1 MNKKKINKM
10 KKLSK
15 EVNSVERRSFF
26 ITKGRGLTGFIIKII
41 ATLVML
47 LDHVTAATFN
57 MWIPF
62 LYRNNFSLEEM
73 EFLRVSLRSIGR
85 LSFPL
90 FCFLLVEGFVHT
102 KDVKKYL
109 INMLIFG
116 IISEVP
122 FDMAIFNTKIYWGHQ
137 NVYFTLFLG
146 LVALVGIKS
155 VGNNLILKLGVAY
168 IVAIFAS
175 LLQTDYGFYGV
186 ILIVILYIYRENKK
200 KKYILASLV
209 LILSYGE
216 DILLT
221 MLKYPRMIN
230 SIIESVPWV
239 TYFAYITFSILAFV
253 IMELY
258 NGKKGKSLNKY
269 IFYGFYP
276 VHLALLGILR
286 EVIGK

>member
-1 MNKKKINKM
+1 MKKISKDTSLDGR
-10 KKLSK
+10 KSLS
-15 EVNSVERRSFF
+15 
-26 ITKGRGLTGFIIKII
+26 IIKGPGLTGFAIKII

-47 LDHVTAATFN
+47 LDHLTAATFN

-62 LYRNNFSLEEM
+62 LYRNNFSLEEI

-90 FCFLLVEGFVHT
+90 FCFLLVEGFVYT
-102 KDVKKYL
+102 KNIKKYL

-116 IISEVP
+116 VISEVP
-122 FDMAIFNTKIYWGHQ
+122 FDMAVFNTKVNWGHQ

-146 LVALVGIKS
+146 LVALIGIKS
-155 VGNNLILKLGVAY
+155 TGKNLILKLSI
-168 IVAIFAS
+168 IVGLAVLAS
-175 LLQTDYGFYGV
+175 FLQTDYGFYGV
-186 ILIVILYIYRENKK
+186 LLIVFLYVYRENKI
-200 KKYILASLV
+200 KKYILVSLV
-209 LILSYGE
+209 LILSYGG

-221 MLKYPRMIN
+221 MIKYPKMVN
-230 SIIESVPWV
+230 DIIKSVPWG
-239 TYFAYITFSILAFV
+239 TYIAYITFSILSFV

-286 EVIGK
+286 FVIGK